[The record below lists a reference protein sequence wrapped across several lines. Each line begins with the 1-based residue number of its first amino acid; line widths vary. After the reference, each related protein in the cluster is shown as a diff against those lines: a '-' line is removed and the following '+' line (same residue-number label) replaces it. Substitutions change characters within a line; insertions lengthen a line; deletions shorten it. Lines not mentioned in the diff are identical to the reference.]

1 MCQKNDILSR
11 FYSTNAMVSARNLS
25 PLIEIS
31 RLTEEAML
39 LVKM

>member
-1 MCQKNDILSR
+1 MCQKNDILR
-11 FYSTNAMVSARNLS
+11 FYSANAMVSAGNLS